1 MQEYRKLLCVNK
13 IRETKRLIE
22 NMLIPILSLV
32 VAAAVVGYQIVINFF
47 PIIRKINA
55 CNLRICY
62 LVFGFLIL
70 YSFGV
75 CFINVKPAII
85 IKPASLFFIQEKKI
99 RQMISIKYIGLTL
112 KDIIFSIILSAC
124 INGIHLNRN
133 FLFILLIIFLLLNT
147 TNLMKW
153 KIYHANQRRDI
164 GIWLLFSIILVI
176 SLKYF
181 FMCIIDIGIWMYML
195 VYDFGVL
202 EINAL
207 KYEDEMQ
214 FLEKVRI
221 AQNFNNTV
229 LLNQYAKEKTV
240 RYLQRKNKVSNFLCH
255 FPLIWKA
262 QISIYRLGRNWI
274 IMGMIL
280 FTICLGIYKMPFYWT
295 LPFLQQEEIRYMLLL
310 GSIFAVFRLTLRS
323 MVQQLDSILEKAT
336 DGLFIPISENRIVK
350 QFMVIPIT
358 IVCGEGIIMAFVVN
372 SSIAQILLGCAI
384 LICAT
389 VLNLWLEVK
398 YKNFLVKKDFI
409 LREIMGDIVL
419 VPINKSGSQFN
430 GLITINELGKFLVS
444 NWLYVILTI
453 VLTAFIMVVWYGC
466 MIVFGVWD
474 RLDEWFYPNNIINSL
489 IGSIIYFVVLIFPIA
504 ASFFIVGLF
513 CNIK

>member
-22 NMLIPILSLV
+22 NMLIPMLSLV

-85 IKPASLFFIQEKKI
+85 IKPASLFFIQEKRI

-147 TNLMKW
+147 TNLMRW

-164 GIWLLFSIILVI
+164 GIWL
-176 SLKYF
+176 
-181 FMCIIDIGIWMYML
+181 YML

-229 LLNQYAKEKTV
+229 LLDQYAKEKMV
-240 RYLQRKNKVSNFLCH
+240 RYLQRKNKVSNFLYY

-409 LREIMGDIVL
+409 LSIAV
-419 VPINKSGSQFN
+419 F
-430 GLITINELGKFLVS
+430 LGAL
-444 NWLYVILTI
+444 ILT
-453 VLTAFIMVVWYGC
+453 
-466 MIVFGVWD
+466 
-474 RLDEWFYPNNIINSL
+474 
-489 IGSIIYFVVLIFPIA
+489 
-504 ASFFIVGLF
+504 
-513 CNIK
+513 K

>member
-85 IKPASLFFIQEKKI
+85 IKPASLFFIQEKRI

-147 TNLMKW
+147 TNLMRW

-164 GIWLLFSIILVI
+164 
-176 SLKYF
+176 
-181 FMCIIDIGIWMYML
+181 
-195 VYDFGVL
+195 
-202 EINAL
+202 
-207 KYEDEMQ
+207 
-214 FLEKVRI
+214 
-221 AQNFNNTV
+221 
-229 LLNQYAKEKTV
+229 
-240 RYLQRKNKVSNFLCH
+240 VSNFLYY

-409 LREIMGDIVL
+409 LSIAV
-419 VPINKSGSQFN
+419 F
-430 GLITINELGKFLVS
+430 LGAL
-444 NWLYVILTI
+444 ILT
-453 VLTAFIMVVWYGC
+453 
-466 MIVFGVWD
+466 
-474 RLDEWFYPNNIINSL
+474 
-489 IGSIIYFVVLIFPIA
+489 
-504 ASFFIVGLF
+504 
-513 CNIK
+513 K

>member
-85 IKPASLFFIQEKKI
+85 IKPASLFFIQEKRI

-147 TNLMKW
+147 TNLMRW
-153 KIYHANQRRDI
+153 KIYHANQRR
-164 GIWLLFSIILVI
+164 
-176 SLKYF
+176 
-181 FMCIIDIGIWMYML
+181 DIGIWMYML

-229 LLNQYAKEKTV
+229 LLDQYAKEKMV
-240 RYLQRKNKVSNFLCH
+240 RYLQRKNKVSNFLYY

-409 LREIMGDIVL
+409 LSIAV
-419 VPINKSGSQFN
+419 F
-430 GLITINELGKFLVS
+430 LGAL
-444 NWLYVILTI
+444 ILT
-453 VLTAFIMVVWYGC
+453 
-466 MIVFGVWD
+466 
-474 RLDEWFYPNNIINSL
+474 
-489 IGSIIYFVVLIFPIA
+489 
-504 ASFFIVGLF
+504 
-513 CNIK
+513 K

>member
-47 PIIRKINA
+47 PIIWKINA

-85 IKPASLFFIQEKKI
+85 IKPASLFFIQEKRI

-147 TNLMKW
+147 TNLMRW

-181 FMCIIDIGIWMYML
+181 FMCIIIDIGIWMYML

-229 LLNQYAKEKTV
+229 LLDQYAKEKMV
-240 RYLQRKNKVSNFLCH
+240 RYLQRKNKVSNFLYY

-262 QISIYRLGRNWI
+262 QISKLATTSSTG
-274 IMGMIL
+274 G
-280 FTICLGIYKMPFYWT
+280 
-295 LPFLQQEEIRYMLLL
+295 LLL
-310 GSIFAVFRLTLRS
+310 ALQRAIVTARPKGRYRKHFCWPAIKRYYSNLLV
-323 MVQQLDSILEKAT
+323 SILLLALLYTFE
-336 DGLFIPISENRIVK
+336 LLHLLYCQSFQHN
-350 QFMVIPIT
+350 
-358 IVCGEGIIMAFVVN
+358 
-372 SSIAQILLGCAI
+372 IL
-384 LICAT
+384 
-389 VLNLWLEVK
+389 
-398 YKNFLVKKDFI
+398 
-409 LREIMGDIVL
+409 
-419 VPINKSGSQFN
+419 
-430 GLITINELGKFLVS
+430 
-444 NWLYVILTI
+444 
-453 VLTAFIMVVWYGC
+453 
-466 MIVFGVWD
+466 
-474 RLDEWFYPNNIINSL
+474 
-489 IGSIIYFVVLIFPIA
+489 
-504 ASFFIVGLF
+504 
-513 CNIK
+513 

>member
-47 PIIRKINA
+47 PIVRKINA

-153 KIYHANQRRDI
+153 KIYHANQRRNI

-176 SLKYF
+176 SFKYF
-181 FMCIIDIGIWMYML
+181 FVCIIDVGI
-195 VYDFGVL
+195 
-202 EINAL
+202 
-207 KYEDEMQ
+207 
-214 FLEKVRI
+214 
-221 AQNFNNTV
+221 
-229 LLNQYAKEKTV
+229 
-240 RYLQRKNKVSNFLCH
+240 
-255 FPLIWKA
+255 
-262 QISIYRLGRNWI
+262 
-274 IMGMIL
+274 
-280 FTICLGIYKMPFYWT
+280 
-295 LPFLQQEEIRYMLLL
+295 
-310 GSIFAVFRLTLRS
+310 
-323 MVQQLDSILEKAT
+323 
-336 DGLFIPISENRIVK
+336 
-350 QFMVIPIT
+350 
-358 IVCGEGIIMAFVVN
+358 
-372 SSIAQILLGCAI
+372 
-384 LICAT
+384 
-389 VLNLWLEVK
+389 
-398 YKNFLVKKDFI
+398 
-409 LREIMGDIVL
+409 
-419 VPINKSGSQFN
+419 
-430 GLITINELGKFLVS
+430 
-444 NWLYVILTI
+444 
-453 VLTAFIMVVWYGC
+453 
-466 MIVFGVWD
+466 
-474 RLDEWFYPNNIINSL
+474 
-489 IGSIIYFVVLIFPIA
+489 
-504 ASFFIVGLF
+504 
-513 CNIK
+513 

>member
-22 NMLIPILSLV
+22 NMLIPILSLAVTAGV
-32 VAAAVVGYQIVINFF
+32 VVYQIVINFF

-55 CNLRICY
+55 FNVRICY
-62 LVFGFLIL
+62 LVFGILIL

-99 RQMISIKYIGLTL
+99 RQMILIKYIGLTL
-112 KDIIFSIILSAC
+112 KNIIFSIIFSAC

-133 FLFILLIIFLLLNT
+133 FLFIFLIIFLLLNT
-147 TNLMKW
+147 TNLMRW
-153 KIYHANQRRDI
+153 KIYHANRRRDI

-229 LLNQYAKEKTV
+229 LLDQYAKEKMV
-240 RYLQRKNKVSNFLCH
+240 RYLQRKNKVSNFLYY

-262 QISIYRLGRNWI
+262 QTSIYRLSRNWI

-280 FTICLGIYKMPFYWT
+280 FAICLGIYKMPFCWM
-295 LPFLQQEEIRYMLLL
+295 LPFLQ
-310 GSIFAVFRLTLRS
+310 
-323 MVQQLDSILEKAT
+323 
-336 DGLFIPISENRIVK
+336 
-350 QFMVIPIT
+350 
-358 IVCGEGIIMAFVVN
+358 
-372 SSIAQILLGCAI
+372 
-384 LICAT
+384 
-389 VLNLWLEVK
+389 
-398 YKNFLVKKDFI
+398 
-409 LREIMGDIVL
+409 
-419 VPINKSGSQFN
+419 
-430 GLITINELGKFLVS
+430 
-444 NWLYVILTI
+444 
-453 VLTAFIMVVWYGC
+453 
-466 MIVFGVWD
+466 
-474 RLDEWFYPNNIINSL
+474 
-489 IGSIIYFVVLIFPIA
+489 
-504 ASFFIVGLF
+504 
-513 CNIK
+513 

>member
-85 IKPASLFFIQEKKI
+85 IKPASLFFIQEKRI
-99 RQMISIKYIGLTL
+99 RQ
-112 KDIIFSIILSAC
+112 
-124 INGIHLNRN
+124 
-133 FLFILLIIFLLLNT
+133 T
-147 TNLMKW
+147 TNLMRW

-255 FPLIWKA
+255 FPLIWIRQK
-262 QISIYRLGRNWI
+262 LDNNGNDFVCDMFRN
-274 IMGMIL
+274 L
-280 FTICLGIYKMPFYWT
+280 
-295 LPFLQQEEIRYMLLL
+295 
-310 GSIFAVFRLTLRS
+310 
-323 MVQQLDSILEKAT
+323 
-336 DGLFIPISENRIVK
+336 
-350 QFMVIPIT
+350 
-358 IVCGEGIIMAFVVN
+358 
-372 SSIAQILLGCAI
+372 
-384 LICAT
+384 
-389 VLNLWLEVK
+389 
-398 YKNFLVKKDFI
+398 
-409 LREIMGDIVL
+409 
-419 VPINKSGSQFN
+419 
-430 GLITINELGKFLVS
+430 
-444 NWLYVILTI
+444 
-453 VLTAFIMVVWYGC
+453 
-466 MIVFGVWD
+466 
-474 RLDEWFYPNNIINSL
+474 
-489 IGSIIYFVVLIFPIA
+489 
-504 ASFFIVGLF
+504 
-513 CNIK
+513 